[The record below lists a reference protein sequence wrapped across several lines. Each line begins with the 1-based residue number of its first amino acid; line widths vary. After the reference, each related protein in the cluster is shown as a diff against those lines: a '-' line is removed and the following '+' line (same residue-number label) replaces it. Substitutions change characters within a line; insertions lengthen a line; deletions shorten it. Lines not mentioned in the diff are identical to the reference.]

1 VIRLKKRPKLYP
13 APEYV
18 KSAMESMILQELRD
32 LSEKVSAPGEK
43 STVQVWQ
50 RSKERHTQHMR
61 QLKKLARARMTN
73 GFRLKIKRLKTRLEN
88 LSYGDEGDA
97 DERAEIIGAITGLQ
111 EARMASR
118 KRILI
123 ARNAGGSKQST
134 RQFFR
139 RICTKFGDN
148 TIPTLTQQTGGS
160 TRRRQHDKSNIMADS
175 WNDIFNGQAEEKEQI
190 EAYISGMRADWQQ
203 GDLSDV
209 DEAITE
215 EEVVAAIRRCKPGKA
230 VGPDDLGN
238 EWYRDHSDALV
249 PILTTLFNECM
260 DTGTTP
266 ESFLEAYIF
275 SINKGGDSANPL
287 NYRPIALLNTDY
299 KLFTRILAWRVRM
312 HISALVHAT
321 QFGFVPG
328 RTIHEAIDLFEAA
341 KAACRAGE
349 ALTEAQVLLF
359 DFAKAYDS
367 LDRDFLIAVLE
378 AKGFPPRFCRLIR
391 AIHGGT
397 TVQFMVN
404 GAISERKIV
413 TSGIK

>member
-249 PILTTLFNECM
+249 PILTTLFNDGELPGSVHFQHQQGRRLCQPAELQTDRITQHRLQALYADLGM
-260 DTGTTP
+260 
-266 ESFLEAYIF
+266 A
-275 SINKGGDSANPL
+275 SANAHFSVGACH
-287 NYRPIALLNTDY
+287 PI
-299 KLFTRILAWRVRM
+299 
-312 HISALVHAT
+312 
-321 QFGFVPG
+321 
-328 RTIHEAIDLFEAA
+328 
-341 KAACRAGE
+341 
-349 ALTEAQVLLF
+349 
-359 DFAKAYDS
+359 
-367 LDRDFLIAVLE
+367 
-378 AKGFPPRFCRLIR
+378 RFCARQDHPRGNRPL
-391 AIHGGT
+391 
-397 TVQFMVN
+397 
-404 GAISERKIV
+404 
-413 TSGIK
+413 